1 MAKIGD
7 EKPLTLIAISDK
19 TLKVTCLG
27 FHVFLL
33 KLEKTVLN
41 KTTTLLLRIV
51 TFNVPDPPF

>member
-1 MAKIGD
+1 MIFHFLEGTRKQ
-7 EKPLTLIAISDK
+7 
-19 TLKVTCLG
+19 G